1 MVRINDQGSKPHCV
15 RVQVQGVPAY
25 GLIDSGADITIM
37 GGTLFKKVAA
47 VARLKKRDFMKA
59 DKVPRNYDQ
68 RPFQLDG
75 RMDLDIT
82 FQDHTMKTAV
92 YIKMDAHD
100 QLLLSEGVCRQ
111 LGILHYHSSVER
123 WRGGKK
129 RPVQQP
135 SNSVSPK
142 SEPREDALTTSEE
155 RKPQDVS
162 VPMVSVRL
170 LQSTHVLPHQS
181 KVVEVSLSDTEDPS
195 GCYFLE
201 PSSKH
206 SVLRVDPSL
215 IQVTP
220 GEPVLAVISNPSGVS
235 MALEEGDQLSEATP
249 VDIVSPA
256 EKNRQ
261 PDTGQGKSA
270 VRNIQSK
277 SVSWRKEQLIESVGA
292 PDTLT
297 PPQQEEFLSFLTGH
311 HHVFALE
318 EYERGETNLVTMEID
333 TGDAHPRRCAP
344 RRVPFALREEMA
356 RQIDHMQ
363 AADVIQPSASP
374 WASPVVMVR
383 KKDGTHR
390 FCIDYRELSAVTK
403 ADTYPLPRIDDLLD
417 QLGQCHYF
425 STLDLASGYWQIRM
439 SPTSREKTAFVTP
452 QGLYEFC
459 VMPFG
464 LTNAPA
470 VFQRLMQHLVT
481 GLNPAAGPDFAVVY
495 IDDILVFSP
504 TLELHLCHLKTVI
517 KRVGEA
523 GLKLKPSKCHFIRN
537 EVEYLGHLIT
547 PEGLKPNSKLV
558 EAVQGFPRPLDVS
571 GVRRFLGLASYYRR
585 FIQNFA
591 RVAEPLRELTR
602 KNATFHWTQAC
613 EDAMKELQARL
624 TTAPVLA
631 YPSFGKPY
639 TLETDASISGL
650 GAVLSQMQPDEKLH
664 PVAYASRSLSA
675 AERNYS
681 VTELETL
688 AVVWALTRFHS
699 YLYGQSVTVVT
710 DHAAVRAVLETPN
723 PSCKHARW
731 WNKVYGTGLKEVKI
745 VYRAGRLNSNADALS
760 RSPLSEPGAQSN
772 DPRILNIES
781 ESAATSQQAEDPAEI
796 PALLVKPPAT
806 ERNYDFAIE
815 QRRDPELVELITYLE
830 RGELPA
836 DDQKARRIILQ
847 KPLFAIENGILIFLD
862 SKQDHRRRVV
872 VPSHLRQQL
881 LSEHHSSSMG
891 GHFAAKKTY
900 GALMRHWWWD
910 GMYSDTQKYT
920 TNCPQCAIVTGGGR
934 HHRPPLR
941 PIPVSRPFKIVGVDV
956 MELPKTDNGNRYV
969 LVFQD
974 FLTKWPLVF
983 PMPDQ
988 KSQRIVELLVNEVI
1002 PLFGVPEALLSD
1014 RGTNL
1019 LSHLMCDICAL
1030 LGITKLNTTAYHP
1043 QCDGM
1048 VERFNRTLKSMLR
1061 KHAANFGSQWD
1072 RYLPGVLW
1080 AYRNVPHDST
1090 KEKPSFLL
1098 LGIDCRTPTEA
1109 ALLQPQELEPT
1120 DVADYR
1126 EELVLSLST
1135 ARKLAAE
1142 SIKSA
1147 QSRYKKT
1154 YDKLSREADY
1164 QLGDWVLV
1172 RFPQEET
1179 GRQRKLSRPWHGP
1192 YRVVE
1197 RNDPDVTV
1205 VKVYSPQDGQIQV
1218 HQMRVAPC
1226 LPELPAGF
1234 FWYGS
1239 RRSSPGC
1246 PPKWVDQLLSGEL
1259 FAEPDAVT
1267 VTEDD
1272 NSLQGLEQNEDST
1285 TDPTADSVRKHTNYS
1300 LRKKRPPPK
1309 KLMTVNSRTSSI

>member
-1 MVRINDQGSKPHCV
+1 M
-15 RVQVQGVPAY
+15 
-25 GLIDSGADITIM
+25 
-37 GGTLFKKVAA
+37 
-47 VARLKKRDFMKA
+47 
-59 DKVPRNYDQ
+59 
-68 RPFQLDG
+68 
-75 RMDLDIT
+75 
-82 FQDHTMKTAV
+82 
-92 YIKMDAHD
+92 
-100 QLLLSEGVCRQ
+100 E
-111 LGILHYHSSVER
+111 
-123 WRGGKK
+123 
-129 RPVQQP
+129 
-135 SNSVSPK
+135 
-142 SEPREDALTTSEE
+142 
-155 RKPQDVS
+155 
-162 VPMVSVRL
+162 
-170 LQSTHVLPHQS
+170 QSLW
-181 KVVEVSLSDTEDPS
+181 
-195 GCYFLE
+195 
-201 PSSKH
+201 
-206 SVLRVDPSL
+206 
-215 IQVTP
+215 
-220 GEPVLAVISNPSGVS
+220 
-235 MALEEGDQLSEATP
+235 
-249 VDIVSPA
+249 
-256 EKNRQ
+256 NR
-261 PDTGQGKSA
+261 S
-270 VRNIQSK
+270 
-277 SVSWRKEQLIESVGA
+277 
-292 PDTLT
+292 
-297 PPQQEEFLSFLTGH
+297 
-311 HHVFALE
+311 
-318 EYERGETNLVTMEID
+318 ERGED
-333 TGDAHPRRCAP
+333 
-344 RRVPFALREEMA
+344 
-356 RQIDHMQ
+356 
-363 AADVIQPSASP
+363 
-374 WASPVVMVR
+374 
-383 KKDGTHR
+383 
-390 FCIDYRELSAVTK
+390 
-403 ADTYPLPRIDDLLD
+403 
-417 QLGQCHYF
+417 
-425 STLDLASGYWQIRM
+425 
-439 SPTSREKTAFVTP
+439 
-452 QGLYEFC
+452 C
-459 VMPFG
+459 V
-464 LTNAPA
+464 
-470 VFQRLMQHLVT
+470 Q
-481 GLNPAAGPDFAVVY
+481 
-495 IDDILVFSP
+495 
-504 TLELHLCHLKTVI
+504 
-517 KRVGEA
+517 
-523 GLKLKPSKCHFIRN
+523 
-537 EVEYLGHLIT
+537 
-547 PEGLKPNSKLV
+547 
-558 EAVQGFPRPLDVS
+558 
-571 GVRRFLGLASYYRR
+571 
-585 FIQNFA
+585 
-591 RVAEPLRELTR
+591 
-602 KNATFHWTQAC
+602 
-613 EDAMKELQARL
+613 
-624 TTAPVLA
+624 
-631 YPSFGKPY
+631 
-639 TLETDASISGL
+639 
-650 GAVLSQMQPDEKLH
+650 
-664 PVAYASRSLSA
+664 
-675 AERNYS
+675 
-681 VTELETL
+681 
-688 AVVWALTRFHS
+688 
-699 YLYGQSVTVVT
+699 
-710 DHAAVRAVLETPN
+710 
-723 PSCKHARW
+723 
-731 WNKVYGTGLKEVKI
+731 
-745 VYRAGRLNSNADALS
+745 LNSNADALS
-760 RSPLSEPGAQSN
+760 RSPLSEPGTQSN
-772 DPRILNIES
+772 DPQILNIES
-781 ESAATSQQAEDPAEI
+781 ESAATSEQAEDPAEI

-806 ERNYDFAIE
+806 EQNYDFAIE

-830 RGELPA
+830 QGELPA

-891 GHFAAKKTY
+891 SHFAAKKTY

-941 PIPVSRPFKIVGVDV
+941 PIPVSRPFQIVGVDV
-956 MELPKTDNGNRYV
+956 MELPKTDNGDRYV

-1109 ALLQPQELEPT
+1109 ALLQPHELEPT

-1154 YDKLSREADY
+1154 YDQLSREANY

-1226 LPELPAGF
+1226 PPELPAGF

-1239 RRSSPGC
+1239 RRSSPGR

-1259 FAEPDAVT
+1259 FAELDAVT

-1272 NSLQGLEQNEDST
+1272 NSLQDLEQNEDST
-1285 TDPTADSVRKHTNYS
+1285 TDPTADSVRNYTNYS